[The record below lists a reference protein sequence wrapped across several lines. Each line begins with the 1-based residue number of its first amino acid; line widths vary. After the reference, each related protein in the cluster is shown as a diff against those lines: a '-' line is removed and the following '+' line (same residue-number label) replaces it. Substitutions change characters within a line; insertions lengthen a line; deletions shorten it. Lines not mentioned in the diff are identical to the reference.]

1 MSYQYIL
8 FEQNHGIATLTLN
21 RPDVLNAL
29 SADMIAEMIDAIEG
43 LADARA
49 ARVLVITGA
58 GRAFSSGADL
68 APPASGDSSGSGS
81 NAVHETH
88 YNRLLTRLVELA
100 CPVVASVNGPAVGA
114 GCLIAL
120 LSDFVIA
127 DRSTYFLQ
135 AFVNIGLVPDFG
147 ATWLLP
153 RLIGPARATEMLM
166 LGEKVPAERAEQWGL
181 IYKAVDGADL
191 GAQTHALAARLA
203 TGPTRAY
210 GMIRQGIRYGLEH
223 SLMDTVALERRN
235 QLLASRSRDFAEGAA
250 AFREKRKACFQGE

>member
-1 MSYQYIL
+1 MSYEYIL
-8 FEQNHGIATLTLN
+8 LDERDGIATLMLN

-29 SADMIAEMIDAIEG
+29 HADMIDEMIDAIDS
-43 LADARA
+43 LSDATLARA
-49 ARVLVITGA
+49 LVITGA

-68 APPASGDSSGSGS
+68 APPASGGSGN

-88 YNRLLTRLVELA
+88 YNRLLTRLVELS
-100 CPVVASVNGPAVGA
+100 CPVIASVNGPAVGA

-166 LGEKVPAERAEQWGL
+166 LGEKVPAERAAQWGL
-181 IYKAVDGADL
+181 IYRAVDGAEL
-191 GAQTHALAARLA
+191 GAATRKLAERLAA
-203 TGPTRAY
+203 GPTLAY

-223 SLMDTVALERRN
+223 SLMDTVQLERRH
-235 QLLASRSRDFAEGAA
+235 QLVASRSRDFREGVE
-250 AFREKRKACFQGE
+250 AFRGKRKPSFQGE